1 MFVVTNTSGLTS
13 AIFTN
18 AAGLPRTTQTAP
30 VANSTPSIPTT
41 SASRIQS
48 ARLTHRPSDNDVNS
62 IPVESSMPDSEDSQG
77 LDMLVQK
84 TLATAAELS
93 PVLPSTELNAEL
105 LDIAFLDFDLSAL

>member
-1 MFVVTNTSGLTS
+1 
-13 AIFTN
+13 
-18 AAGLPRTTQTAP
+18 
-30 VANSTPSIPTT
+30 
-41 SASRIQS
+41 
-48 ARLTHRPSDNDVNS
+48 
-62 IPVESSMPDSEDSQG
+62 MPDSEDSQG